1 MREGWS
7 KRKIE
12 EIATI
17 TMGQSPSGNSI
28 NETEGVEFHQGKI
41 YFGEKYI
48 NESHFYTSEPIRIAE
63 PNSLLLCVRA
73 PIGVVNMTA
82 RKICIG
88 RGLCSIK
95 ANDSIHSNFLYY
107 ALRSQKD
114 YFNKNATGSTFFAI
128 SSNVVKDTQ
137 ISFPS
142 KDKQIQIASELD
154 KITEMI
160 SKYDEQLKELDKLS
174 QSIFYEMFGDPV
186 ENEKGWEVKK
196 LEEIC
201 DKITDGT
208 HLSPKN
214 DPVGDYMYVTAK
226 NIKKDGVIFDN
237 ITYID
242 KETHKCIYSRCN
254 PEYGDVL
261 YIKDGVTTGVATIN
275 TVYEEFSLLSSV
287 ALLKT
292 SNSIINYYLKYILN
306 MPTMYNN
313 IRSNMGGV
321 AITRLTLVKI
331 KKLLIPLPPL
341 PLQQSFARKIE
352 AIEAM
357 KSKVREAKK
366 EAETLLAA
374 RMQYWFE

>member
-7 KRKIE
+7 KKSMN

-17 TMGQSPSGNSI
+17 TMGQSPSGKSI
-28 NETEGVEFHQGKI
+28 NEIDGIEFHQGKI

-107 ALRSQKD
+107 ALLSKKD
-114 YFNKNATGSTFFAI
+114 YFNKNATGSTFLAI

-186 ENEKGWEVKK
+186 ENEKGWEVKH
-196 LEEIC
+196 LGELC
-201 DKITDGT
+201 DIVRGGSPRPIQNYLGGNIPWIKI
-208 HLSPKN
+208 
-214 DPVGDYMYVTAK
+214 GDATK
-226 NIKKDGVIFDN
+226 GDD
-237 ITYID
+237 
-242 KETHKCIYSRCN
+242 IY
-254 PEYGDVL
+254 
-261 YIKDGVTTGVATIN
+261 
-275 TVYEEFSLLSSV
+275 LLSTKEHIKREGLSKTRLIPQGSLIFANCGV
-287 ALLKT
+287 SLGFARIITFDGCIHDGWLALQRVKKQFINMIFLLK
-292 SNSIINYYLKYILN
+292 SLN
-306 MPTMYNN
+306 LCTEYF
-313 IRSNMGGV
+313 R
-321 AITRLTLVKI
+321 
-331 KKLLIPLPPL
+331 KLAPEGTQPNLNTTIMKNFAQILPPL
-341 PLQQSFARKIE
+341 PLQQSLARKIE

-357 KSKVREAKK
+357 KSKVKEAKK

>member
-7 KRKIE
+7 KKSMN

-28 NETEGVEFHQGKI
+28 NETEGIEFHQGKI

-95 ANDSIHSNFLYY
+95 ANDSIHPNYLYY
-107 ALRSQKD
+107 ALLSQKD
-114 YFNKNATGSTFFAI
+114 YFDKNATGSTFLAI

-186 ENEKGWEVKK
+186 ENEKGWEVKH
-196 LEEIC
+196 LGELC
-201 DKITDGT
+201 DIVRGGSPRPIQNYLGGNIPWIKI
-208 HLSPKN
+208 
-214 DPVGDYMYVTAK
+214 GDATK
-226 NIKKDGVIFDN
+226 GDD
-237 ITYID
+237 
-242 KETHKCIYSRCN
+242 IY
-254 PEYGDVL
+254 
-261 YIKDGVTTGVATIN
+261 
-275 TVYEEFSLLSSV
+275 LLSTKEHIKREGLSKTRLIPQGSLIFANCGV
-287 ALLKT
+287 SLGFARIITFDGCIHDGWLALQRVKKQFINMIFLLK
-292 SNSIINYYLKYILN
+292 SLN
-306 MPTMYNN
+306 LCTEYF
-313 IRSNMGGV
+313 R
-321 AITRLTLVKI
+321 
-331 KKLLIPLPPL
+331 KLAPEGTQPNLNTTIMKNFAQILPPL

-357 KSKVREAKK
+357 KSKVKKAKK

>member
-1 MREGWS
+1 MREGWC

-41 YFGEKYI
+41 FFGEKYI

-114 YFNKNATGSTFFAI
+114 YFNKNATGSTFLAI

-160 SKYDEQLKELDKLS
+160 SKYEEQLKELDKLS

-186 ENEKGWEVKK
+186 ENEKGWEVKH
-196 LEEIC
+196 LGELC
-201 DKITDGT
+201 DIVRGGSPRPIQNYLGGNIPWIKI
-208 HLSPKN
+208 
-214 DPVGDYMYVTAK
+214 GDATK
-226 NIKKDGVIFDN
+226 GDD
-237 ITYID
+237 
-242 KETHKCIYSRCN
+242 IY
-254 PEYGDVL
+254 
-261 YIKDGVTTGVATIN
+261 
-275 TVYEEFSLLSSV
+275 LLSTKEHIKREGLSKTRLIPQGSLIFANCGV
-287 ALLKT
+287 SLGFARIITFDGCIHDGWLALQRVKKQFINMIFLLK
-292 SNSIINYYLKYILN
+292 SLN
-306 MPTMYNN
+306 LCTEYF
-313 IRSNMGGV
+313 R
-321 AITRLTLVKI
+321 
-331 KKLLIPLPPL
+331 KLAPEGTQPNLNTTIMKNFAQILPPL
-341 PLQQSFARKIE
+341 PLQQSLARKIE

-357 KSKVREAKK
+357 KSKVKEAKK

>member
-1 MREGWS
+1 MRVGWS
-7 KRKIE
+7 KKTMN

-28 NETEGVEFHQGKI
+28 NETEGIEFHQGKI

-48 NESHFYTSEPIRIAE
+48 NESHFYTSEPLRIAE

-95 ANDSIHSNFLYY
+95 ANDSIHPNYLYY
-107 ALRSQKD
+107 ALLSQKD
-114 YFNKNATGSTFFAI
+114 YFDKNATGSTFLAI

-154 KITEMI
+154 MITEMI

-174 QSIFYEMFGDPV
+174 QSIFNEMFGDPV

-196 LEEIC
+196 LGEIC
-201 DKITDGT
+201 LIERGGSPRPIKDYITDNADG
-208 HLSPKN
+208 LNWVKI
-214 DPVGDYMYVTAK
+214 GDAIEGSIFINSTK
-226 NIKKDGVIFDN
+226 QRIKKEGLKKTRLV
-237 ITYID
+237 
-242 KETHKCIYSRCN
+242 HK
-254 PEYGDVL
+254 GDFIL
-261 YIKDGVTTGVATIN
+261 
-275 TVYEEFSLLSSV
+275 
-287 ALLKT
+287 
-292 SNSIINYYLKYILN
+292 SNSMSFGRPYIMGIDGCIHDGWLVLHDKNNTFDKLYLYYMLAN
-306 MPTMYNN
+306 QSMYQKFKL
-313 IRSNMGGV
+313 MAVGGV
-321 AITRLTLVKI
+321 VNNLNSEMLRNV
-331 KKLLIPLPPL
+331 LILIPPL

-357 KSKVREAKK
+357 KSKVKEAKK